1 MTITMKEVN
10 TMYVEYE
17 QSKCTELKTITLKN
31 DWRRRINTV
40 LKCEHINMADIVG
53 VSADYCPILNETT
66 IIIKVL

>member
-1 MTITMKEVN
+1 
-10 TMYVEYE
+10 MYEEYE
-17 QSKCTELKTITLKN
+17 MCKCTELKTIKLKN

-53 VSADYCPILNETT
+53 VSAEYCPIINETT

>member
-1 MTITMKEVN
+1 MTLRD
-10 TMYVEYE
+10 EYE
-17 QSKCTELKTITLKN
+17 QFKCTECKTIKLKN

-53 VSADYCPILNETT
+53 VSAEYCPIINETT

>member
-1 MTITMKEVN
+1 
-10 TMYVEYE
+10 MYEEYE
-17 QSKCTELKTITLKN
+17 MSKFTELKTIKLKH

-53 VSADYCPILNETT
+53 VSAEYCPIIDETT

>member
-1 MTITMKEVN
+1 MNESEVS

-40 LKCEHINMADIVG
+40 FKCEHINMADIVG
-53 VSADYCPILNETT
+53 VSAEYCPILNETT

>member
-1 MTITMKEVN
+1 
-10 TMYVEYE
+10 MYEEYE
-17 QSKCTELKTITLKN
+17 MSKCTECKTIKLKN

-53 VSADYCPILNETT
+53 VSVEYCPIINETT